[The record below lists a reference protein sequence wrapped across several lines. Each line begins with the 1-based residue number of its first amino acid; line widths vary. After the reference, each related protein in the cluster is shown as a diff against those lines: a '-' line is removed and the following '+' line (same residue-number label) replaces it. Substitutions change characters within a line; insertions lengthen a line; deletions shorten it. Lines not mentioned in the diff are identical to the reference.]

1 MNLKKSL
8 TPSKHVVKKSLRSHA
23 WLGLF
28 FSILLYLICLSGA
41 LVVFFQETERWEQ
54 PTISES
60 AKVDI
65 QQLETAIN
73 NAINRAINNQESLPK
88 TLYFAPPSDVIP
100 RAHVSN
106 RSGGY
111 YLNKDG
117 SRGPDMHTPWTA
129 MLSDLHIYLHLPNT
143 IGIILVGLLGAMM
156 LGLMISGIL
165 AHPSLFKDAFKLR
178 WGGSRQLEQT
188 DIHNR
193 LSVWSLP
200 FFFIVC
206 LTGAYIGLFSIT
218 ILGYDLLDDDMTTS
232 EAVDTI
238 FPAQL
243 AFDAPAEPVRLEPML
258 KKLKNQY
265 PEADLM
271 FVTLKNGGQPGQYIE
286 VNLQMPERLIYS
298 EVFRFHNTGE
308 YIDSKHMSDGDWGR
322 QVAYSS
328 YRLHFGQ
335 FGSFTIKVL
344 YFLLGIAMAVMVATG
359 VNIWFIKRQL
369 VNRWYALWQGIIW
382 GAPLSFSLALLTSIL
397 FGTAVALSFWLSY
410 LLIAAWFFVA
420 NPNHPEQQQR
430 LMTWVNYLRQATLAV
445 IIVSVLSHLIHYDY
459 ALLSWFNGFNLI
471 LIVTAVLFAF
481 LKKPVKAAAQP

>member
-28 FSILLYLICLSGA
+28 FSVFLYLVCLSGA

-54 PTISES
+54 PTVTES
-60 AKVDI
+60 AQVDI

-73 NAINRAINNQESLPK
+73 NAINRAINNQETLHK

-117 SRGPDMHTPWTA
+117 SRGVDMHTPWTD
-129 MLSDLHIYLHLPNT
+129 MLSDLHIYLHLPST

-165 AHPSLFKDAFKLR
+165 AHPGLFKDAFKLR

-218 ILGYDLLDDDMTTS
+218 VFGYDLLDKDTS
-232 EAVDTI
+232 SGEIVDTI

-243 AFDAPAEPVRLEPML
+243 DIERPTEPVQLQPMINQ
-258 KKLKNQY
+258 LKNQY

-271 FVTLKNGGQPGQYIE
+271 FVTLKNGGSTGQYIE
-286 VNLQMPERLIYS
+286 VNLHMPERLVYS
-298 EVFRFHNTGE
+298 EVFRFHNNGD

-335 FGSFTIKVL
+335 FGPFAIKVL
-344 YFLLGIAMAVMVATG
+344 YFFLGIAMTIMVATG
-359 VNIWFIKRQL
+359 VNLWFIKRHRL
-369 VNRWYALWQGIIW
+369 NRWYALWQGIIW

-397 FGTAVALSFWLSY
+397 FGTAVTLSFWVSY
-410 LLIAAWFFVA
+410 LLIALWFFAA
-420 NPNHPEQQQR
+420 NPSYPQQQQR

-445 IIVSVLSHLIHYDY
+445 VILSVLSHLIHYDY

-481 LKKPVKAAAQP
+481 LKKPVKTTFKS